1 MRGKPS
7 YVSKRVWGQK
17 ENPRTGACEQNN
29 NMSTCRLAILVF
41 LVSHPSTRWA
51 PTTCFW
57 SYNPYKWRYF
67 TLLITGFWAHLVLR
81 LDILCEWK
89 VRGQEFAKPFPFR
102 HDFGEA
108 INNSLKKALRIQ
120 VCPKKGISATI
131 L

>member
-1 MRGKPS
+1 MFPNGCGVK
-7 YVSKRVWGQK
+7 KRIH
-17 ENPRTGACEQNN
+17 GACEQNN

-41 LVSHPSTRWA
+41 LFHTHLQGGPLLLIHGVITPINGDIS
-51 PTTCFW
+51 
-57 SYNPYKWRYF
+57 PYI
-67 TLLITGFWAHLVLR
+67 LITGFWAHLVLC

-120 VCPKKGISATI
+120 VCPKKGISPTI